1 MDTEEEEDEH
11 GGHGQGNV
19 PITSKVTVY
28 TRATA
33 AREESEVLVCTHHA
47 FDTSP
52 QSAVYPALGE
62 MGMQKDADA
71 ADADAE
77 QMQSSRRRPGSGPSM
92 RAAMG
97 HEVHGVRWDGSG
109 LPLLVRRR
117 TSGGQQRVH
126 LQSAMC
132 HRPEHTRP
140 GVFIIANKGR
150 SFFRIQGDS
159 RGRMRRSATSRRRF
173 SRCCRRPLHRGAS
186 IRRLSASRCRL
197 HHARHVP
204 ERRDRSWM
212 RHSPMSLAVRRSC
225 CW

>member
-1 MDTEEEEDEH
+1 MSEGNRGLERATH
-11 GGHGQGNV
+11 TTRCRIGVNNGHRGRGGRAWGYGRGNV
-19 PITSKVTVY
+19 PITSEVTVY

-97 HEVHGVRWDGSG
+97 
-109 LPLLVRRR
+109 
-117 TSGGQQRVH
+117 
-126 LQSAMC
+126 A
-132 HRPEHTRP
+132 
-140 GVFIIANKGR
+140 
-150 SFFRIQGDS
+150 
-159 RGRMRRSATSRRRF
+159 
-173 SRCCRRPLHRGAS
+173 
-186 IRRLSASRCRL
+186 
-197 HHARHVP
+197 
-204 ERRDRSWM
+204 
-212 RHSPMSLAVRRSC
+212 
-225 CW
+225 

>member
-11 GGHGQGNV
+11 GGHGRGNV
-19 PITSKVTVY
+19 PITSEVTVY

-52 QSAVYPALGE
+52 PSAVYPALGE

-92 RAAMG
+92 RAVMW
-97 HEVHGVRWDGSG
+97 HGMRWDGSG

-117 TSGGQQRVH
+117 TSGGQQESTCRAPCATD
-126 LQSAMC
+126 QSAPDQGSSSS
-132 HRPEHTRP
+132 RTR
-140 GVFIIANKGR
+140 VFH
-150 SFFRIQGDS
+150 SFGS
-159 RGRMRRSATSRRRF
+159 RVIREGGCGAVQ
-173 SRCCRRPLHRGAS
+173 PVEGAS
-186 IRRLSASRCRL
+186 RA
-197 HHARHVP
+197 
-204 ERRDRSWM
+204 
-212 RHSPMSLAVRRSC
+212 AVVGLCIAAHR
-225 CW
+225 

>member
-1 MDTEEEEDEH
+1 MSEGSRGLERATH
-11 GGHGQGNV
+11 TTRRRIGVNNGHRGRRGRAWGHGRGNV
-19 PITSKVTVY
+19 PITSEVTVY

-77 QMQSSRRRPGSGPSM
+77 QMQSSRRRPGSGPSR

-109 LPLLVRRR
+109 PPLLVRRR
-117 TSGGQQRVH
+117 TSGGQQESTCRAPCATDQSTPDQGSSSSRTRVFH
-126 LQSAMC
+126 
-132 HRPEHTRP
+132 
-140 GVFIIANKGR
+140 
-150 SFFRIQGDS
+150 SFGSKVIREGGCGAVQ
-159 RGRMRRSATSRRRF
+159 
-173 SRCCRRPLHRGAS
+173 PVEGAS
-186 IRRLSASRCRL
+186 RN
-197 HHARHVP
+197 
-204 ERRDRSWM
+204 
-212 RHSPMSLAVRRSC
+212 AVVGFCIAAHR
-225 CW
+225 